1 MSKVGVSNFKYAKM
15 TTEDTSSA
23 APAYGTIT
31 AIPGTVHIDRN
42 TESTRNTLYAD
53 NGPYETASS
62 LGETTLTLEAAD
74 LPLEVQADLLG
85 ATYDS
90 ENNRLEFKTGDSA
103 PYVAVMFEGLKAN
116 GEKQCVKLFKG
127 RFGIPNET
135 LQTKGESVEF
145 QTETIEGTFV
155 ALKDTSH
162 EGLWMIK
169 QEFAKDADTSSF
181 YASVLPTT

>member
-15 TTEDTSSA
+15 TTEDTASA

-85 ATYDS
+85 AAYDS

-127 RFGIPNET
+127 RFATGLISR
-135 LQTKGESVEF
+135 LGSGVKKGARNKPLIDCSCHYA
-145 QTETIEGTFV
+145 FV
-155 ALKDTSH
+155 TA
-162 EGLWMIK
+162 
-169 QEFAKDADTSSF
+169 
-181 YASVLPTT
+181 